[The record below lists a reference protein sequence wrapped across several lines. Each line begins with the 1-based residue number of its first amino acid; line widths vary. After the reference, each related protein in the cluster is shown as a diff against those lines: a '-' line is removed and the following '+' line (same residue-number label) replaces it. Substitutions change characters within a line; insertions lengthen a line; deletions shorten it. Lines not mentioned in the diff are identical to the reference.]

1 MSPKTIFFIGKPGC
15 GKGTQAKLLAER
27 TGWHIIAAGAAFR
40 EIASEDTP
48 AGRKTKHDIDQGLL
62 MPHWFAMY
70 LYLKGLFSLP
80 ADASVIFDGFNRKE
94 PEAKLIVES
103 LNWLE
108 RPFVV
113 LHIRVSDEE
122 VRRRLELRKGAQ
134 DRADDHS
141 VDTRLEEF
149 ETFTAKAIGLFR
161 EQGVLIDIDGEQTPE
176 KIAEDV
182 GKVLGLS

>member
-1 MSPKTIFFIGKPGC
+1 MDSKTIFFIGKPGC
-15 GKGTQAKLLAER
+15 GKGTQAKLLSEK
-27 TGWHIIAAGAAFR
+27 TGFPVIGSGKLFR
-40 EIASEDTP
+40 EIALEETP

-80 ADASVIFDGFNRKE
+80 ADANVIFDGFNRKPE
-94 PEAKLIVES
+94 EAKLIIES

-108 RPFVV
+108 RPYTV
-113 LHIRVSDEE
+113 LHIKVSDEE
-122 VRRRLELRKGAQ
+122 IRARLEVRKTAQ

-141 VDTRLEEF
+141 VETRLEEY
-149 ETFTAKAIGLFR
+149 ETYTTKAIEMFR
-161 EQGVLIDIDGEQTPE
+161 AQGVLVDIDGEQVPE

-182 GKVLGLS
+182 RKVLGI

>member
-1 MSPKTIFFIGKPGC
+1 METKTIFFIGKPGC

-27 TGWHIIAAGAAFR
+27 TGWNIIAAGAQFR
-40 EIASEDTP
+40 EIALEESP
-48 AGRKTKHDIDQGLL
+48 AGRKTKHDINQGLL

-80 ADASVIFDGFNRKE
+80 SDANVIFDGFNRKPE
-94 PEAKLIVES
+94 EAKLIVES

-108 RPFVV
+108 RPYTV
-113 LHIRVSDEE
+113 LHIKVSDEE
-122 VRRRLELRKGAQ
+122 VRGRLELRKGAQ

-141 VDTRLEEF
+141 VETRLEEY
-149 ETFTAKAIGLFR
+149 ETYTAKAIELFR

-176 KIAEDV
+176 KIATDV
-182 GKVLGLS
+182 AKVLGLT